1 MKLRMNDIHKNKGRR
16 QYPNCHSNLCC
27 SSFDESDAFF
37 PASIE
42 CLLEYR
48 RDEHQVPGRNF
59 YMVFTIYSF
68 IIISVVL
75 RRRKLVAPY
84 IIIPDR
90 KSGVRALED
99 DGHFA
104 IIVNYMRF
112 MSHPGFGGFDEN
124 GRLSARTEAMKEEQ
138 EGIL

>member
-1 MKLRMNDIHKNKGRR
+1 MKLTMNDIHKNKEGVNIPTATRISVAPVSTR
-16 QYPNCHSNLCC
+16 VTL
-27 SSFDESDAFF
+27 FF

-42 CLLEYR
+42 GLFEYR
-48 RDEHQVPGRNF
+48 RDEHQMSDRNF
-59 YMVFTIYSF
+59 YTVFTIYNF
-68 IIISVVL
+68 IIVSVFL
-75 RRRKLVAPY
+75 RRRKLVSPY

-90 KSGVRALED
+90 KNSVEALED

-124 GRLSARTEAMKEEQ
+124 WRLSARTEAMKEEQ
-138 EGIL
+138 EGII